1 MLFHEKV
8 GLLLERIGASHT
20 ALARASGLDAS
31 LISRF
36 HRGERVPSRFSHQ
49 LDKLSMG
56 AATLAVERGMQQKL
70 CALCGM
76 EVCSDTNVLSDAMG
90 AWLNLEESGLRPQRA
105 HRQRDGAAH
114 APYGNGEGAFAE
126 RLGALMEVSGVT
138 NLQLAQYLNIEAS
151 LVSRFRA
158 GVRRPEGSG
167 RLVGEIC
174 AFFSM
179 HPYAGRK
186 REAFFELINIP
197 ETEDRESVLEVLR
210 GFLQAPYTNEGRV
223 YADRLLE
230 TLDVMRPHQPIHPAS
245 GQVHPA
251 PPVRAE
257 MELYSGNAGL
267 RQAAQRLFAEAASS
281 DGVRRL
287 RLFSDLSAA
296 WTLGDASFVQDLP
309 GMIRRLMQKEVRLE
323 LVVSLDAELSGMVSL
338 LGHWMP
344 LLSAGRLHVYLLSRP
359 AKRRFS
365 GTIFLADNACG
376 VYSFCISQMEQDA
389 FHTYTERPEL
399 MEHLNRQFDALIS
412 AGCELAHVFGTGMEA
427 QYHER
432 LAAFERSPGDTDVL
446 LHSLSAYTIT
456 PSLMARMLKRT
467 GVADA
472 AAQKVL
478 RYHQL
483 AAKRAARNL
492 SLYRISDYI
501 RLADPKDLKAGRVR
515 VELPWVEDEVCVT
528 YTPEEYAEHIAYTL
542 TLLRKHPHY
551 SVYLLPELPFENVMI
566 MVRQGAGTLIKKL
579 NQPALALFTEHPALL
594 QSISDYT
601 DALKLRSMRV
611 HPERGRALKA
621 MQQYLQPEGW
631 EGGAGN

>member
-8 GLLLERIGASHT
+8 GLLLELVGASHT
-20 ALARASGLDAS
+20 ALARAAGLDAS

-49 LDKLSMG
+49 LDKLAMG

-76 EVCSDTNVLSDAMG
+76 EGYSDVNALSDAIG
-90 AWLNLEESGLRPQRA
+90 AWINLEESALRPQRA

-114 APYGNGEGAFAE
+114 APYGSLEGAFAE
-126 RLGALMEVSGVT
+126 RLGALMEVAGVT
-138 NLQLAQYLNIEAS
+138 NLQLAQHLNVEAS
-151 LVSRFRA
+151 LISRFRA
-158 GVRRPEGSG
+158 GVRRPESSG
-167 RLVGEIC
+167 RMVGEIC

-179 HPYAGRK
+179 QPYAGRT
-186 REAFFELINIP
+186 REDFFQLINIP
-197 ETEDRESVLEVLR
+197 ETEDRESVLEALR
-210 GFLQAPYTNEGRV
+210 SYLQVPYTNEGRV

-230 TLDVMRPHQPIHPAS
+230 TLDVMRLQPPHEAAGAQLPPAR
-245 GQVHPA
+245 PA
-251 PPVRAE
+251 RAE

-267 RQAAQRLFAEAASS
+267 QHAIKRLLEKAAVSDDVRL
-281 DGVRRL
+281 L

-296 WTLGDASFVQDLP
+296 WTLEDASLLQDWAGLV
-309 GMIRRLMQKEVRLE
+309 RRLMKKELHME
-323 LVVSLDAELSGMVSL
+323 MLVSLDADFSSMVFL
-338 LGHWMP
+338 LGHWTP
-344 LLSAGRLHVYLLSRP
+344 LLSAGRLHIYLLSRP

-365 GTIFLADNACG
+365 GTMLLADNACG
-376 VYSFCISQMEQDA
+376 VYSFCVSQMEQDA

-399 MEHLNRQFDALIS
+399 MEHLNLQFDALIG
-412 AGCELAHVFGTGMEA
+412 GCEAAHVFGPGMEA
-427 QYHER
+427 EYHNR

-456 PSLMARMLKRT
+456 PSLMERMLRRT

-472 AAQKVL
+472 TAQKVL

-501 RLADPKDLKAGRVR
+501 RLADPEDLKAGRVR

-528 YTPEEYAEHIAYTL
+528 YTSEEYAEHIAYTL
-542 TLLRKHPHY
+542 ALLRKHPHY
-551 SVYLLPELPFENVMI
+551 SVYLLPELPFENVMV

-579 NQPALALFTEHPALL
+579 NQPALAVFTEHPALL

-611 HPERGRALKA
+611 HPERGRALK
-621 MQQYLQPEGW
+621 MMLEYL
-631 EGGAGN
+631 

>member
-76 EVCSDTNVLSDAMG
+76 EECSDANALSDAIG
-90 AWLNLEESGLRPQRA
+90 AWINLEESGLRPQRA

-114 APYGNGEGAFAE
+114 APYGNGESAFAE

-138 NLQLAQYLNIEAS
+138 NLQLAQHLNVEAS
-151 LVSRFRA
+151 LISRFRA

-179 HPYAGRK
+179 QPYAGRK
-186 REAFFELINIP
+186 REAFFQLINIL
-197 ETEDRESVLEVLR
+197 ETEDRESVLEALR
-210 GFLQAPYTNEGRV
+210 GYLQAPYTNEGRV

-230 TLDVMRPHQPIHPAS
+230 TLDVMRLQQPIHPES
-245 GQVHPA
+245 GQVPPA
-251 PPVRAE
+251 SPVRAE
-257 MELYSGNAGL
+257 MELYTGNAGL
-267 RQAAQRLFAEAASS
+267 RQAAQRLFEEALSS

-296 WTLGDASFVQDLP
+296 WMLEDASFVQDWP
-309 GMIRRLMQKEVRLE
+309 RRLMQKEIRLE
-323 LVVSLDAELSGMVSL
+323 LIVSLDAELSGMVSL

-344 LLSAGRLHVYLLSRP
+344 LLAAGKLHVYLLSRP

-365 GTIFLADNACG
+365 GTMLLAGNACG
-376 VYSFCISQMEQDA
+376 VYSFCVSQLAQDA

-399 MEHLNRQFDALIS
+399 VEHLNLQFDALIG
-412 AGCELAHVFGTGMEA
+412 AGCELAHVFGAGMEA
-427 QYHER
+427 QYHDR
-432 LAAFERSPGDTDVL
+432 LAAFERRPGDTDVL

-456 PSLMARMLKRT
+456 PSLMERMLCRT

-472 AAQKVL
+472 TAQKVL

-501 RLADPKDLKAGRVR
+501 RLADPKDHKAGRVR

-542 TLLRKHPHY
+542 ALLRKHPHY
-551 SVYLLPELPFENVMI
+551 SVYLLPELPFENVMV

-579 NQPALALFTEHPALL
+579 NQPALAFFTEHPALL

-621 MQQYLQPEGW
+621 MQQYLQPEGR
-631 EGGAGN
+631 EGGTGN